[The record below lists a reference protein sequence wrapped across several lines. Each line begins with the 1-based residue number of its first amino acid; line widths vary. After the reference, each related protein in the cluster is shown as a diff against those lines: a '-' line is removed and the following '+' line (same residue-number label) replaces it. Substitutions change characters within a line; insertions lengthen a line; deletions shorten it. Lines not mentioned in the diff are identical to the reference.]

1 MVKVILYNWREG
13 LEKVSLTKLQRDM
26 LGKSLRESKTNV
38 DFLLSGKNVIIEV
51 ETIDLADEFLKEANK
66 IDVDCELLIN

>member
-51 ETIDLADEFLKEANK
+51 ETIDLANEFLKEANK
-66 IDVDCELLIN
+66 IGVDCELLIN

>member
-13 LEKVSLTKLQRDM
+13 LKKVSLTKLQRDM

-38 DFLLSGKNVIIEV
+38 DVLLSGKNVIIEV
-51 ETIDLADEFLKEANK
+51 ETIDLANEFLKEANK
-66 IDVDCELLIN
+66 IGVDCELLIN